1 VAQNGGGRGP
11 GALFDE
17 AFGAVGCT
25 MVMLVLF
32 AFFMLALVISG
43 FLTALRPYSFV
54 VIVIPI
60 AVFLGWRAYRRRRGP

>member
-1 VAQNGGGRGP
+1 
-11 GALFDE
+11 
-17 AFGAVGCT
+17 VGCT

-54 VIVIPI
+54 AIVIPV
-60 AVFLGWRAYRRRRGP
+60 AVFMGWRAYRRRRGP